1 LAILELCKRGSVL
14 LAQQENFAEID
25 IVRVPD
31 APAFELETDEL
42 TLVEE
47 IDYDA

>member
-1 LAILELCKRGSVL
+1 